1 MDIKDL
7 VPPDERRVGY
17 LVSLEGI
24 SLADQDD
31 GTATSW
37 IHAMPIGEYEHPFY
51 GKIAFTAERIE
62 RFAAGVMSK
71 VRGIDISIDYSHDA
85 LGEAAGW
92 VTAADSRPGGLW
104 LMVQWTKE
112 AASKIREKKYRYFS
126 PEFADEWKDAK
137 GKTHQDVLIGGGL
150 TNRPFLK
157 DLLPVNLSEVL
168 GKQEKEE
175 VLSMS
180 DELLSSIRKALELGD
195 KATDEELLKALTELR
210 TPPKP
215 APEPKKDP
223 PADPPAVMTES
234 EKRTQE
240 ENKQLLERIDALEA
254 GAQLREV
261 TSRLKEW
268 QRGGEA
274 GKYGL
279 PPALNEEVQS
289 VLLSMPSA
297 LVPKVTEMLDK
308 IIEKGLVPLQETPV
322 RRKPLGEGG
331 DETATEAFLKRV
343 KELTGDDMDEVEAYA
358 EASRDADLYGAY
370 RDEQHALAE
379 EEEEV
384 A

>member
-7 VPPDERRVGY
+7 VPADERRVGY
-17 LVSLEGI
+17 LVPLDNI
-24 SLADQDD
+24 SLADKDD

-37 IHAMPIGEYEHPFY
+37 IHAMPVGEYEHPFY

-104 LMVQWTKE
+104 LMVEWTK
-112 AASKIREKKYRYFS
+112 AAADRIRDKKYRYFS
-126 PEFADEWKDAK
+126 PEFADEWTDAK
-137 GKTHQDVLIGGGL
+137 GKKHKDVLIGGGL

-180 DELLSSIRKALELGD
+180 DELLSKVREQLELD
-195 KATDEELLKALTELR
+195 EKATDKEVLEALTSGLKAPVEKPELKEEKPV
-210 TPPKP
+210 PPV
-215 APEPKKDP
+215 
-223 PADPPAVMTES
+223 VMTES

-240 ENKQLLERIDALEA
+240 ENKQLLGRIDALEA

-261 TSRLKEW
+261 TLHLKEW

-274 GKYGL
+274 GKHGL
-279 PPALNEEVQS
+279 PPALNEDVQS

-308 IIEKGLVPLQETPV
+308 IIENGLVPLQETPV
-322 RRKPLGEGG
+322 RSKRSTDGGE
-331 DETATEAFLKRV
+331 ETATEAFLKRV
-343 KELTGDDMDEVEAYA
+343 KELTGEDMDEVEAYA
-358 EASRDADLYGAY
+358 EASRDSDLYGAY

-384 A
+384 T

>member
-1 MDIKDL
+1 MDITDF
-7 VPPDERRVGY
+7 VPPDERRVGF
-17 LVSLEGI
+17 LVPLDGI

-62 RFAAGVMSK
+62 RFASGVMSK

-92 VTAADSRPGGLW
+92 VSAADARPGGLW

-112 AASKIREKKYRYFS
+112 AADRIRDKKYRYFS
-126 PEFADEWKDAK
+126 PEFADQWTDSK
-137 GKTHQDVLIGGGL
+137 GKKHEDVLIGGGL

-168 GKQEKEE
+168 GSKQKKKEE

-180 DELLSSIRKALELGD
+180 DKLLSSILEQLKLTD
-195 KATDEELLKALTELR
+195 KATDEEVLKAITESQS
-210 TPPKP
+210 P
-215 APEPKKDP
+215 PEPKKD
-223 PADPPAVMTES
+223 DPPDPPLVMTES
-234 EKRTQE
+234 EKKTLE

-261 TSRLKEW
+261 TSHLKEW
-268 QRGGEA
+268 QRGGDA
-274 GKYGL
+274 GKHGL
-279 PPALNEEVQS
+279 PPALNEEVES

-297 LVPKVTEMLDK
+297 LVAKVTGMIDT
-308 IIEKGLVPLQETPV
+308 IIEKGLVPLQESV
-322 RRKPLGEGG
+322 KPKRPEGGGG

-343 KELTGDDMDEVEAYA
+343 KELTDADMDEVEAYA
-358 EASRDADLYGAY
+358 EASRDDVLYGAY
-370 RDEQHALAE
+370 REEQHALAE
-379 EEEEV
+379 EEEGV
-384 A
+384 S